1 MLCGSEYELEVGMRK
16 VFVIGIGVG
25 DPRQMTIEAIEALN
39 QVDVFFL
46 PDKGTEKADLRQL
59 RTTIC
64 ERFIERADYRMVEVE
79 VPQRATAG
87 DYLADVDQWHGR
99 LADIYGGLFERELGE
114 NETGGLLVWGDPAI
128 YDSTMR
134 IIERVCSTGLAL
146 DFQVIPGISSFQ
158 VLAAKHRIPLN
169 RIGEAVL
176 LTTGRRLADGFPSE
190 ADNAVVMLDGTQ
202 AFTKLDDDTLE
213 IFWGAY
219 LGMEH
224 EILLAGRL
232 SDIKD
237 EIVAVRQRAR
247 ERHGWIMDTYLLR
260 RSFPDHRR

>member
-1 MLCGSEYELEVGMRK
+1 MRK
-16 VFVIGIGVG
+16 IFVIGIGVG
-25 DPRQMTIEAIEALN
+25 DPSHMTIEAIEALN

-46 PDKGTEKADLRQL
+46 PDKGTEKAALREL
-59 RTTIC
+59 RETIC
-64 ERFIERADYRMVEVE
+64 ERFIENADYRRVEVE
-79 VPQRATAG
+79 VPKRSTEG
-87 DYLADVDQWHGR
+87 DYRADVDDWHSR
-99 LADIYGGLFERELGE
+99 LAGIYGGLFERELAE
-114 NETGGLLVWGDPAI
+114 SEIGGLLVWGDPAI

-134 IIERVCSTGLAL
+134 IIERVRSTALAL
-146 DFQVIPGISSFQ
+146 NFQVIPGISSFQ

-176 LTTGRRLADGFPSE
+176 LTTGRRLADGFPDE

-202 AFTKLDDDTLE
+202 AFTKLDGNNLE

-232 SDIKD
+232 ADIRD
-237 EIVAVRQRAR
+237 EIVAARQQAR

-260 RSFPDHRR
+260 KLSPGDQNK

>member
-1 MLCGSEYELEVGMRK
+1 MRK

-25 DPRQMTIEAIEALN
+25 DPNHMTVEATQALK
-39 QVDVFFL
+39 QVDVFFF
-46 PDKGTEKADLRQL
+46 PDKGAEKAALREL
-59 RTTIC
+59 RERIC
-64 ERFIERADYRMVEVE
+64 ARFIEKANYRAVEVE
-79 VPQRATAG
+79 IPKRATAG
-87 DYLADVDQWHGR
+87 DYLAGVDEWHSR
-99 LADIYGGLFERELGE
+99 LADIYGGLFENELGE
-114 NETGGLLVWGDPAI
+114 NEIGGLLVWGDPAL

-134 IIERVCSTGLAL
+134 IIERVRSRGLAL

-176 LTTGRRLADGFPSE
+176 LTTGRRLADGFPDE

-202 AFTKLDDDTLE
+202 AFTKLDDDNLE

-219 LGMEH
+219 LGMEY

-232 SDIKD
+232 ADIRE
-237 EIVAVRQRAR
+237 EIVTVRQQAR

-260 RSFPDHRR
+260 KMSPGDQNG

>member
-1 MLCGSEYELEVGMRK
+1 MRK

-25 DPRQMTIEAIEALN
+25 DPNHLTVEAIEALN

-46 PDKGTEKADLRQL
+46 PDKGTEKAALREL
-59 RTTIC
+59 RETIC
-64 ERFIERADYRMVEVE
+64 EQFIESADYRTVEVE
-79 VPQRATAG
+79 IPRRSTTD
-87 DYLADVDQWHGR
+87 DYLADVDEWHSR
-99 LADIYGGLFERELGE
+99 LAGIYGDLFERELAE
-114 NETGGLLVWGDPAI
+114 NGIGGLLVWGDPAI

-134 IIERVCSTGLAL
+134 IIERVRSTGLAL

-176 LTTGRRLADGFPSE
+176 LTTGRRLAAGFPDE
-190 ADNAVVMLDGTQ
+190 VDNAVVMLDGTQ
-202 AFTKLDDDTLE
+202 AFTKLGDENLE

-232 SDIKD
+232 ADIRD
-237 EIVAVRQRAR
+237 EIVAVRQQAR

-260 RSFPDHRR
+260 KISPDDRNK

>member
-1 MLCGSEYELEVGMRK
+1 MRK

-25 DPRQMTIEAIEALN
+25 NPSHMTIEAIEAMN

-46 PDKGTEKADLRQL
+46 PDKGTEKGALRKL
-59 RTTIC
+59 RETIC
-64 ERFIERADYRMVEVE
+64 DRFIENANYRTVEVE
-79 VPQRATAG
+79 IPKRSTEG
-87 DYLADVDQWHGR
+87 DYLADVDEWHGR
-99 LADIYGGLFERELGE
+99 LAGIYGGLFERELADGAI
-114 NETGGLLVWGDPAI
+114 GGLLVWGDPAI

-134 IIERVCSTGLAL
+134 IIERVRTTGLAL
-146 DFQVIPGISSFQ
+146 DFQVISGISSFQ

-176 LTTGRRLADGFPSE
+176 LTTGRRLADGFPDD

-202 AFTKLDDDTLE
+202 AFARLDDEDLE

-219 LGMEH
+219 LGMEY

-232 SDIKD
+232 ADVRD
-237 EIVAVRQRAR
+237 EIVAVRQQARA
-247 ERHGWIMDTYLLR
+247 RHGWIMDTYLLR
-260 RSFPDHRR
+260 KRSRDD

>member
-1 MLCGSEYELEVGMRK
+1 MRK
-16 VFVIGIGVG
+16 IFVIGIGVG
-25 DPRQMTIEAIEALN
+25 DPNHMTIEAIEALN
-39 QVDVFFL
+39 QVDVFFF
-46 PDKGTEKADLRQL
+46 PDKGTEKAALREL
-59 RTTIC
+59 RKTIC
-64 ERFIERADYRMVEVE
+64 ERFIKGADYREVDVEI
-79 VPQRATAG
+79 PQRATAG
-87 DYLADVDQWHGR
+87 DYLVGVDEWHGR
-99 LADIYGGLFERELGE
+99 LADIYGGLFHRELAE

-128 YDSTMR
+128 YDSTIR
-134 IIERVCSTGLAL
+134 IIERVRSTGLAL

-176 LTTGRRLADGFPSE
+176 LTTGRKLTGGFPDE

-202 AFTKLDDDTLE
+202 AFTNLDDGNLE

-224 EILLAGRL
+224 EILLSGRL
-232 SDIKD
+232 ADIKD

-260 RSFPDHRR
+260 KPSLDDQDG